1 MRTPDLF
8 LALIAPFTWQ
18 GECDET
24 GISGSR
30 VCKRKVLKKFCML
43 FIFVIFLACACY
55 KNAHTLISLLPIKI
69 PSSADYVL
77 MK

>member
-30 VCKRKVLKKFCML
+30 VCKRKVLKKFRMCFL
-43 FIFVIFLACACY
+43 FLSFF
-55 KNAHTLISLLPIKI
+55 
-69 PSSADYVL
+69 
-77 MK
+77 